1 MGACCSKTTGDK
13 PVEFSDLS
21 NKNGT
26 DDTQKKENKRYTQD
40 PTIPK
45 NISAANE
52 LSSGAASDDKAAS
65 KGTLR
70 ALYDYDARAE
80 DDLSFKKGDL
90 LFLLDENDADWWFAR
105 HSDPRY
111 TNNKNEGYVPR
122 NYVAKEDSLYAYE
135 WFMGAFSRKETE
147 RLLLSRE
154 NTPGTYLI
162 RESETSPGNYVLS
175 VRDND
180 EVKGPTVKHYK
191 IRNMDNNGGFYIAAR
206 RVMSSLPE
214 LVNHY
219 SQGPDGLCRQLMEPC
234 QKPKPVM
241 DDLSRDTKDA
251 WEISRD
257 ALTMDIKLG
266 AGQFGEVWRGTWNK
280 TTPVAI
286 KTLKPGTMSTE
297 AFLAEAFIMK
307 QCKHDKLVRLY
318 AVCSDGE
325 PIYIVTELM
334 SKGSLLEH
342 LRSDEGQQ
350 LKFPQLVDVAAQI
363 ASGMGFLEAKK
374 FIHRDLAARN
384 ILIGDNNVA
393 KVADFG
399 LAKIIEDDEYNP
411 KHGSKFPI
419 KWTAPEAA
427 LYGKFTIKSDIWS
440 YGILL
445 VELVTHGQIPYPG
458 MQNREVL
465 EQIERGYR
473 QSKPSKCP
481 ESMYDIMKKCWDKVP
496 ANRPTFEY
504 LFNFF
509 DDYFVSAEP
518 NYKETDDY

>member
-52 LSSGAASDDKAAS
+52 LSSGAASDDKAN

-154 NTPGTYLI
+154 NTPGSYLI